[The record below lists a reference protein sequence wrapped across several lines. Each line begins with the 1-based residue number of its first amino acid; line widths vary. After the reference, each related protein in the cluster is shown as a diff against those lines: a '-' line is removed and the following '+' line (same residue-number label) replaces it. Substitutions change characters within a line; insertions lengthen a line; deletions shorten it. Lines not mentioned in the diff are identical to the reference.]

1 MNLSKI
7 FFAILIML
15 FSINS
20 YAQKTERIGI
30 IDMEYILSKMEDYTA
45 ASEQLQEKIGEW
57 KNEIESQNKYIENLK
72 DSLEIE
78 RPLMTK
84 ELIED
89 RESEIDFEVKKLNDY
104 KEKRFGVNGDW
115 IAQELLLIKPIQDQV
130 LNVVQSIAKQKKFD
144 KIFDQSAD
152 AIVLYSEK
160 KYDISDLVLKSIL
173 REDKL
178 EKLNIEF
185 NEDSLNPELEE
196 RKKLLE
202 EKKAQKAEEIKSRR
216 ELILKQ
222 KEEKREAYLKKRDS
236 LLKLRRKKITIK
248 KFKKMKIFKK
258 LTAAVLLMFVSFTV
272 TAQSKV
278 AHIDSQALISEMPEV
293 KEAQAQLEKLQ
304 KTYSTEIDASMK
316 EYQTKLQTY
325 SADAQN
331 QTEVTN
337 QARQKELAGMEQ
349 NIQQYQQTA
358 SQDIQ
363 KKQADLLRPLIEK
376 ARAAIQKV
384 ARAQGFDY
392 VIDGTQGGS
401 LILADGKDLMEDVK
415 KELGF

>member
-7 FFAILIML
+7 FFTILIML
-15 FSINS
+15 FSIDS

-45 ASEQLQEKIGEW
+45 ASEQLEEKIGEW

-84 ELIED
+84 ELIEA
-89 RESEIDFEVKKLNDY
+89 RESEIDFEVKKLTDY

-144 KIFDQSAD
+144 KIFDQSAN

-236 LLKLRRKKITIK
+236 LLKLRRKK
-248 KFKKMKIFKK
+248 
-258 LTAAVLLMFVSFTV
+258 
-272 TAQSKV
+272 
-278 AHIDSQALISEMPEV
+278 
-293 KEAQAQLEKLQ
+293 
-304 KTYSTEIDASMK
+304 
-316 EYQTKLQTY
+316 
-325 SADAQN
+325 
-331 QTEVTN
+331 
-337 QARQKELAGMEQ
+337 
-349 NIQQYQQTA
+349 
-358 SQDIQ
+358 
-363 KKQADLLRPLIEK
+363 
-376 ARAAIQKV
+376 
-384 ARAQGFDY
+384 
-392 VIDGTQGGS
+392 
-401 LILADGKDLMEDVK
+401 
-415 KELGF
+415 